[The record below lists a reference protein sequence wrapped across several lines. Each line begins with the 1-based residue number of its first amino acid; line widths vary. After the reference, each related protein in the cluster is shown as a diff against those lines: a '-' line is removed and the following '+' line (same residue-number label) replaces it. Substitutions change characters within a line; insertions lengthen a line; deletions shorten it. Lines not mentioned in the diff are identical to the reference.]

1 MLINQ
6 FYNLFLKEGKNL
18 FTNENKFEKYVY
30 DPFNRDMSHIL
41 LRYLLSPIN
50 VGDKGLHIAYLK
62 KVYEHFLVNN
72 KPLNMSSLTRMYSI
86 HS

>member
-30 DPFNRDMSHIL
+30 DPFNR
-41 LRYLLSPIN
+41 
-50 VGDKGLHIAYLK
+50 
-62 KVYEHFLVNN
+62 
-72 KPLNMSSLTRMYSI
+72 NMSFISESNKRGRQRLAYSI
-86 HS
+86 FKESL

>member
-1 MLINQ
+1 MRINLRSMFMTLLI
-6 FYNLFLKEGKNL
+6 GICH
-18 FTNENKFEKYVY
+18 
-30 DPFNRDMSHIL
+30 SS
-41 LRYLLSPIN
+41 LSPIN
-50 VGDKGLHIAYLK
+50 MGDKGLHTAYLK